1 MKSLPLLAALL
12 IFAGTTSAA
21 TTDESDI
28 IEHGKEL
35 HQEYCT
41 KCHTD
46 SVYTRPNRFVK
57 SLQALKTQVE
67 RCKNNTG
74 AQWFDE
80 DTAAVVKY
88 LDEKYYKF

>member
-1 MKSLPLLAALL
+1 MKSIPLLAFLL
-12 IFAGTTSAA
+12 LFAGAASAEITEQTS
-21 TTDESDI
+21 I

-35 HQEYCT
+35 HQEYCY

-46 SVYTRPNRFVK
+46 AVYTRENRFIK
-57 SLQALKTQVE
+57 TRKALSTQVE

-80 DTAAVVKY
+80 DTAAVVEY
-88 LDEKYYKF
+88 LDDRYYKF